1 MKNLNEMK
9 YGTLKMFK
17 VLYEELSIL
26 NTAKLLQ
33 ESPSK
38 VSYELKR
45 LREIFNDPLFIRCK
59 TGLLASERATEIYK
73 KLPETLLS
81 MESLYNITPD
91 FTPSIYQGQVSIAV
105 LEPLAVSLIPIL
117 YHRLAMECPHVQ
129 LSVSN
134 WNENT
139 LEMIRK
145 EKIDVGL
152 TVQSLDSDYVESEL
166 VCASQRWLACRK
178 NHPILKNEQE
188 ISLADMCNYP
198 IILQSIPCW
207 NEYGSSLIEL
217 ACRDNGLSPNIT
229 AKIANLPAIVSIL
242 KTSNSLCYSSAAGL
256 ITVRDSI
263 EIIKAPRELDA
274 NLNYY
279 SIYSRSR
286 GNTLFNKWLRDVLN
300 SEVIKLME
308 MCSDYRANSILPVD
322 I

>member
-1 MKNLNEMK
+1 MNDLNEMK
-9 YGTLKMFK
+9 YGTLKIFK
-17 VLYEELSIL
+17 LLYEELSIL

-33 ESPSK
+33 ESQSK

-105 LEPLAVSLIPIL
+105 LEPIAVSLIPIL
-117 YHRLAMECPHVQ
+117 YHRLAIECPHVQ
-129 LSVSN
+129 LSISV

-139 LEMIRK
+139 LDMIRK
-145 EKIDVGL
+145 EKIDIAL
-152 TVQSLDSDYVESEL
+152 TVQSLDSDYVKSEL
-166 VCASQRWLACRK
+166 ICPSLRMLACRY
-178 NHPILKNEQE
+178 NHPILKSKNE
-188 ISLADMCNYP
+188 ITLIDMCNYP

-217 ACRDNGLSPNIT
+217 ACRDKGITPNIT
-229 AKIANLPAIVSIL
+229 AKIAYLPAIVSIL
-242 KTSNSLCYSSAAGL
+242 KSSNSLCYSSAAGL
-256 ITVRDSI
+256 MAQGDSI
-263 EIIKAPRELDA
+263 KLIKAPRELDTH
-274 NLNYY
+274 LNYY

-286 GNTLFNKWLRDVLN
+286 GNTLFNKWLRDVLK
-300 SEVIKLME
+300 SEVIKLRGE
-308 MCSDYRANSILPVD
+308 CSHHWKEK
-322 I
+322 